1 MKKLLSVSVVYLF
14 FSTVVFAQ
22 EPTKSIPNPGI
33 TVYEHVNFAG
43 AFKTI
48 TSDWDVNAAMEWN
61 DRISSIRVPQGYK
74 IQIFEN
80 IYSGA
85 SLTLSSDW
93 SVAENSPQAF
103 NDIISSIKI
112 LAYPDVTGITVYEHT
127 DFAGNS
133 KTINKDWDLSL
144 LKEWNKKI
152 GSIRVPVGYRIQVFE
167 NAFSGQSRIL
177 SGDWSAA
184 EDNAAAFND
193 VISSIKIL
201 SRPTSNVI
209 VNPATSPLIVVEQK
223 ITSPNIAIGKNVSS
237 SSRSQ
242 WSSSNDPR
250 GAIDGIKNGFFGFHT
265 SLEENPWLQIDLGAV
280 MHLEKVVLFNR
291 QDINS
296 ERSRTVQVIVSTDG
310 LIFETVYDRNGIPF
324 GGIKDGKPLSVFL
337 NNILARFVRFQLNDE
352 NYFHLDEVEIYGSP
366 FVSAT
371 LEKVA
376 QVAPVVVPAIL
387 DPFTS
392 LPPVVLPN
400 IPDEPLYI
408 ISKTNGKYIEHI
420 TIEEQR
426 VLKITT
432 ANGTESQQWEVK
444 PATDGYVNIISVF
457 NGNYLHHDF
466 PQPNLLSWEGLGE
479 SNQEWNIEPAGGGY
493 FTISSRISGK
503 AIYQDVQKS
512 VLMLGIKNGTTN
524 QLFKFVPAEKV
535 TQQVITPVVQ
545 AAEIIE
551 VIEVAQ
557 EPEKTDYVVKS
568 QRTSYSTRED
578 IVVEY
583 SGFTGQSGEWINVIA
598 KGKADNEW
606 GNFQYTRGTS
616 GELKF
621 EWLNLTP
628 GEYEIRAYQGSMDY
642 TVKGRFSF
650 RVE

>member
-1 MKKLLSVSVVYLF
+1 MKCLLFLLFMCFLSTTSALAQSVPAHS
-14 FSTVVFAQ
+14 
-22 EPTKSIPNPGI
+22 NPGI
-33 TVYEHVNFAG
+33 TVYEHINFGG

-48 TSDWDVNAAMEWN
+48 TSDWDVNASKEWN
-61 DRISSIRVPQGYK
+61 DRISSIRVPEGYK

-85 SLTLSSDW
+85 SLILSADW
-93 SVAENSPQAF
+93 SATENSPEAF
-103 NDIISSIKI
+103 NDIISSIRI
-112 LAYPDVTGITVYEHT
+112 IAYPDVTGITVYEHT

-152 GSIRVPVGYRIQVFE
+152 SSIRVPAGYRIQVFE

-177 SGDWSAA
+177 SGNWSAA
-184 EDNAAAFND
+184 NGSAAAFND

-201 SRPTSNVI
+201 SRPTSKVI
-209 VNPATSPLIVVEQK
+209 VSPATSPSVVVEQT

-250 GAIDGIKNGFFGFHT
+250 GAIDGIKNGSYGFHT

-280 MHLEKVVLFNR
+280 MYLEKVVLFNR

-296 ERSRTVQVIVSTDG
+296 ERSRFVQVIVSTDG

-352 NYFHLDEVEIYGSP
+352 NYFHLDEVEIYGTP

-376 QVAPVVVPAIL
+376 EVAPVVTQTTDNFLAP
-387 DPFTS
+387 

-408 ISKTNGKYIEHI
+408 ISKTNGKYIEQS
-420 TIEEQR
+420 TNEGQK
-426 VLKITT
+426 VLKIAT

-493 FTISSRISGK
+493 FTITSRITGK

-512 VLMLGIKNGTTN
+512 ALMLGIKNGTTN
-524 QLFKFVPAEKV
+524 QLFKFVPTEKI
-535 TQQVITPVVQ
+535 TQPVITPVVQ
-545 AAEIIE
+545 PAEIIE

-568 QRTSYSTRED
+568 LRSSYSTRET

-606 GNFQYTRGTS
+606 GNFQYTKGTE
-616 GELKF
+616 GELIF
-621 EWLNLTP
+621 EWLNLSP
-628 GEYEIRAYQGSMDY
+628 GEYEIRAYQGGMDY

-650 RVE
+650 RVD